1 MVNMICISFHGKHD
15 FIDCTMSQ
23 RDNWRFDPN
32 EQAEDDFLD
41 RAQGGLSISDGLN
54 AGNVRSILRKCL
66 RNVSDLINRNVL

>member
-15 FIDCTMSQ
+15 IDCTMNH

-41 RAQGGLSISDGLN
+41 RAQG
-54 AGNVRSILRKCL
+54 
-66 RNVSDLINRNVL
+66 